1 MKTYRQPSGLTIG
14 LDFLIDSDWTPD
26 QALAVVELLDD
37 LKDRIL
43 LHYQLPIMELMREE
57 SVVSTHW
64 MTWTTQTSDART
76 SSHFDAYVVNKKGAN
91 HGPFFID
98 QNIRSCSVV
107 YVRQFCAFFHRR

>member
-14 LDFLIDSDWTPD
+14 LDFLIDSDWTPE

-57 SVVSTHW
+57 
-64 MTWTTQTSDART
+64 R
-76 SSHFDAYVVNKKGAN
+76 G
-91 HGPFFID
+91 ID
-98 QNIRSCSVV
+98 PLDDLDDRNIWCENEQ
-107 YVRQFCAFFHRR
+107 QF